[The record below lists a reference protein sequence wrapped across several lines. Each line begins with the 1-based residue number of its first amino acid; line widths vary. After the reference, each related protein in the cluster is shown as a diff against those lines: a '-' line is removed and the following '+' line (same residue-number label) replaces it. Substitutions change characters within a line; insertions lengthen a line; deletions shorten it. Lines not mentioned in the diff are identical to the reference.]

1 MNAKASGRPPRLAAT
16 PLNAVT
22 SERSHFG
29 RRSVAA
35 A

>member
-1 MNAKASGRPPRLAAT
+1 MNANGMPPRLAAT

-22 SERSHFG
+22 SERRNFG
-29 RRSVAA
+29 RRAVAA